1 MLKNLIFCGVI
12 PMSNGRC
19 PWIWL
24 RPTSKFCK
32 EDKLKIE
39 RGIVLDNLFE
49 TTEKS
54 VSFVNWPKEV
64 GILPPKLLKATEN
77 TSREDK
83 LPKEGR
89 ILPVK
94 LFI

>member
-24 RPTSKFCK
+24 NPMSNPRNQ
-32 EDKLKIE
+32 DKLKIE
-39 RGIVLDNLFE
+39 GGILPDNLF
-49 TTEKS
+49 TPTPKN